1 MICQINYTSQMF
13 VDSKHGSFNRGMH

>member
-1 MICQINYTSQMF
+1 MF